1 MCYKHPVAFDFSRDH
16 LNTLSSQSQKVIRF
30 LPPSMKVTLFV
41 RPDERPLWAP
51 LLELYRQINPQFSWN
66 IVDPDLRP
74 DLVKSKNLNAKS
86 GMLFEDGEKFALAK
100 GPSESDITTA
110 ILKISRPHIPS
121 IGFLQGH
128 GERDPFGVGQE
139 SLAGLKSKLED
150 AAFEVK
156 TVELAS
162 TGKFPQGLQT
172 LVVWG
177 PTSSL
182 LPEEIQAI
190 DGFIFKGGHLIV
202 ALDPVLAGPDP
213 HPVLRLWLEKYGIH
227 VYNDLVLD
235 QIGHV
240 AGAQASVPII
250 KHFDKSHPVTRD
262 MASQVYFPLT
272 ASVEKVAGDFNVT
285 VLAETSSF
293 PAAWADRGLSEMQS
307 GKLSFNANVD
317 KKGPIGVMA
326 VSQVGKSKVAV
337 FGNSTFLTDQYLAYG
352 GNGTLF
358 LNLVEW
364 ILGEEKFI
372 ADSNTSTT
380 MAPLLL
386 GETELGILFYFSVV
400 FLPLIMFVFA
410 IYRYRR
416 SVVG

>member
-1 MCYKHPVAFDFSRDH
+1 
-16 LNTLSSQSQKVIRF
+16 
-30 LPPSMKVTLFV
+30 
-41 RPDERPLWAP
+41 
-51 LLELYRQINPQFSWN
+51 
-66 IVDPDLRP
+66 
-74 DLVKSKNLNAKS
+74 
-86 GMLFEDGEKFALAK
+86 
-100 GPSESDITTA
+100 
-110 ILKISRPHIPS
+110 
-121 IGFLQGH
+121 
-128 GERDPFGVGQE
+128 
-139 SLAGLKSKLED
+139 
-150 AAFEVK
+150 
-156 TVELAS
+156 
-162 TGKFPQGLQT
+162 
-172 LVVWG
+172 
-177 PTSSL
+177 
-182 LPEEIQAI
+182 
-190 DGFIFKGGHLIV
+190 
-202 ALDPVLAGPDP
+202 
-213 HPVLRLWLEKYGIH
+213 
-227 VYNDLVLD
+227 
-235 QIGHV
+235 
-240 AGAQASVPII
+240 
-250 KHFDKSHPVTRD
+250 
-262 MASQVYFPLT
+262 
-272 ASVEKVAGDFNVT
+272 
-285 VLAETSSF
+285 
-293 PAAWADRGLSEMQS
+293 MQS